1 MNGRINLFCSLF
13 PVFLLEND
21 YETQIDLGWGGFRA
35 KTAAAVE
42 HLSPSRSLKEEKRER
57 ERESRLQDESVKS
70 NQTSLL
76 NVSTQCKTKRKFNDC
91 SEPL

>member
-57 ERESRLQDESVKS
+57 ERERADYRM
-70 NQTSLL
+70 NLL
-76 NVSTQCKTKRKFNDC
+76 NQIKLIC
-91 SEPL
+91 

>member
-57 ERESRLQDESVKS
+57 ERADYRM
-70 NQTSLL
+70 NLL
-76 NVSTQCKTKRKFNDC
+76 NQIKLLC
-91 SEPL
+91 